1 MGPSCPLLL
10 RERGT
15 HGLAGSLVLID
26 CVWEHLQALRNS
38 LPEVKPQGGPGSR
51 GKSSKLVGRRNQPE
65 STGNGRN
72 PNTIK
77 TRTSQSQISRD
88 EQSRRIQVQVQ

>member
-1 MGPSCPLLL
+1 MLVRGDLQKSIGETQGPVCRTESIFIVISIAIYQDL
-10 RERGT
+10 
-15 HGLAGSLVLID
+15 
-26 CVWEHLQALRNS
+26 
-38 LPEVKPQGGPGSR
+38 EVSR
-51 GKSSKLVGRRNQPE
+51 GKSDELVGRRNQPE